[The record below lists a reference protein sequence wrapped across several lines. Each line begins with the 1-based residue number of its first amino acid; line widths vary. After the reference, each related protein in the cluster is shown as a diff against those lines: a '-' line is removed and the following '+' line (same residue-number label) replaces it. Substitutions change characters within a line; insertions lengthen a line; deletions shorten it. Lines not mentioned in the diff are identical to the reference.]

1 MPPWADKITV
11 VRRKIECFK
20 IYVFIVTI
28 EAQRGVENILL
39 LERFKPDL
47 ISMVLETY
55 QAIREVE
62 AVTRRL
68 LHVYCIGCLYA
79 AVSPEHQKNLREL
92 AAISTEGGLKV
103 EWLDTKAASHL
114 LPWMRLP
121 RDTSVVFMPEREK

>member
-1 MPPWADKITV
+1 M
-11 VRRKIECFK
+11 
-20 IYVFIVTI
+20 FIVTI

-39 LERFKPDL
+39 FELNSIAQGNSSLAAGLLTRGRFKPDL

-62 AVTRRL
+62 AVTRRP
-68 LHVYCIGCLYA
+68 LHVHCIGCLYA

-92 AAISTEGGLKV
+92 AAISTEGGLKI
-103 EWLDTKAASHL
+103 EWLDTTAASHL

-121 RDTSVVFMPEREK
+121 RDTSVVFMPERAK